1 MILVSDIEIDTVEL
15 DDQVYGVFMFI
26 DKQNKNNVLVS
37 FKKISQEFSISN
49 VTTAKRLNMLDDR
62 DLIFIKKQG
71 KSKTVHIS
79 DNGKLLLNGREVV

>member
-1 MILVSDIEIDTVEL
+1 MPSQRIDAIEL
-15 DDQVYGVFMFI
+15 DDQEYGVLTFI

-37 FKKISQEFSISN
+37 FKKISQEFSISK

-62 DLIFIKKQG
+62 GLIFIKKQG

-79 DNGKLLLNGREVV
+79 DKGKLMLN